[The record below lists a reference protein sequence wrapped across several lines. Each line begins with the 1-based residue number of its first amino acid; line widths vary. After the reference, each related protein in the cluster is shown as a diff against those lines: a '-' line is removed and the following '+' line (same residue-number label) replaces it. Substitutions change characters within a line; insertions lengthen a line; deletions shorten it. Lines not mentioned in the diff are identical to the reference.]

1 MEQVAITLKG
11 IDIEVF
17 FGVQNQHFKAL
28 QNHFPKLKIVGR
40 GHLIKAFGEATALNI
55 FEQKIGQIVRH
66 VEVKQQLSKTALQR
80 LLLGNHHDET
90 PNNVLVYGV
99 KGKKVKAKTKNQETL
114 VTESMKNDLV
124 FAIGPAGTGKT
135 YTAVAL
141 AVNALKRKSVSR
153 IILTRPAVESGEQLG
168 FLPGD
173 LKEKLD
179 PYMQPLYDSLS
190 DMIAHDKLKEYIKQE
205 TIEIAPLAFM
215 RGRTLDDAYVILD
228 EAQNATQE
236 QIKMFLTRMGKNA
249 RFIITGDPGQVDL
262 PKKQKSGLTHAMQ
275 LLKDIKGVAQV
286 KLDETDVVRHRLV
299 ADIVKAYED
308 KTES

>member
-1 MEQVAITLKG
+1 MEQVAITLKN
-11 IDIEVF
+11 IDTKVF

-28 QNHFPKLKIVGR
+28 QDYFPKLKIVGR
-40 GHLIKAFGEATALNI
+40 GHLIKAFGEATTLNI
-55 FEQKIGQIVRH
+55 FEQKIEQIVRH
-66 VEVKQQLSKTALQR
+66 VEVKQQLSKIALQR

-90 PNNVLVYGV
+90 PNSVLFYGV
-99 KGKKVKAKTKNQETL
+99 KGKKIKAKTKNQETL

-124 FAIGPAGTGKT
+124 FAVGPAGTGKT

-141 AVNALKRKSVSR
+141 AVNALKKKIVSR

-190 DMIAHDKLKEYIKQE
+190 DMIAHDKLKEYIEQK

-262 PKKQKSGLTHAMQ
+262 PQKQKSGLTHAMW

-286 KLDETDVVRHRLV
+286 KLDETDVVRHCLV

>member
-1 MEQVAITLKG
+1 MEQVAITLKN
-11 IDIEVF
+11 IDTKVF

-28 QNHFPKLKIVGR
+28 QDYFPKLKIVGR
-40 GHLIKAFGEATALNI
+40 GHLIKAFGEATTLNI
-55 FEQKIGQIVRH
+55 FEQKIEQIVRH
-66 VEVKQQLSKTALQR
+66 VEVKQQLSKIALQR

-90 PNNVLVYGV
+90 PNSVLFYGV
-99 KGKKVKAKTKNQETL
+99 KGKKIKAKTKNQETL

-124 FAIGPAGTGKT
+124 FAVGPAGTGKT

-141 AVNALKRKSVSR
+141 AVNALKKKIVSR

-190 DMIAHDKLKEYIKQE
+190 DMIAHDKLKEYIEQK

-262 PKKQKSGLTHAMQ
+262 PQKQKSGLTHAMQ

-286 KLDETDVVRHRLV
+286 KLDETDVVRHCLV